1 MGDLIINQGIK
12 LEMDNQGIKFKWPF
26 TIKLEMI
33 DQGIKVQVT
42 FCNKVRNDKSGN
54 ALLQDLS
61 IHVTLVYFK
70 ISES

>member
-1 MGDLIINQGIK
+1 
-12 LEMDNQGIKFKWPF
+12 
-26 TIKLEMI
+26 MI